1 MSAKTQ
7 YKLLAITFD
16 ASLEEELHKVLDEA
30 GIDNYV
36 KHNGFVGK
44 MRTCKLLDDHTWPGH
59 FMRYLVQISNAQL
72 EDLKPL
78 LAELS
83 EKHCEEGFRVLVIPV
98 EEII

>member
-16 ASLEEELHKVLDEA
+16 ASLEEQLHKVLDKA

-44 MRTCKLLDDHTWPGH
+44 MRTCQLLDDHVWPGH
-59 FMRYLVQISNAQL
+59 FMRYLVQVSKAEL
-72 EDLKPL
+72 DDLRPL
-78 LAELS
+78 LEELT
-83 EKHCEEGFRVLVIPV
+83 EKFCEEGFRVLVIPV

>member
-16 ASLEEELHKVLDEA
+16 ASLEEQLHKVLDKA

-44 MRTCKLLDDHTWPGH
+44 MRSCQLLDDHVWPGH
-59 FMRYLVQISNAQL
+59 FMRYLVQVSKAEL
-72 EDLKPL
+72 DDLSPL
-78 LAELS
+78 LEELS
-83 EKHCEEGFRVLVIPV
+83 EKFCEEGFRVLVIPV